1 MASQWVLSTKTESAD
16 QLHELD
22 SSNRSL
28 ILFFISSFSHPL
40 SAVSILLFNIK
51 QIQLVCVQTLPCHM
65 PKCHYGSIII
75 STKLGEDR
83 AERAAEVEGEC
94 SGQTSEH
101 NRTHKYFPFL
111 SIVYI
116 LVHVSVTMT
125 TWLVCASH
133 MCFDWE
139 QLLSNSLRVHPP
151 THTAVHVCSQ

>member
-1 MASQWVLSTKTESAD
+1 M
-16 QLHELD
+16 
-22 SSNRSL
+22 
-28 ILFFISSFSHPL
+28 
-40 SAVSILLFNIK
+40 
-51 QIQLVCVQTLPCHM
+51 
-65 PKCHYGSIII
+65 GSVII

-83 AERAAEVEGEC
+83 AERADEVEG
-94 SGQTSEH
+94 GVVDKQVNTTGH
-101 NRTHKYFPFL
+101 TNTFL

-139 QLLSNSLRVHPP
+139 QLLSNSLREYPP